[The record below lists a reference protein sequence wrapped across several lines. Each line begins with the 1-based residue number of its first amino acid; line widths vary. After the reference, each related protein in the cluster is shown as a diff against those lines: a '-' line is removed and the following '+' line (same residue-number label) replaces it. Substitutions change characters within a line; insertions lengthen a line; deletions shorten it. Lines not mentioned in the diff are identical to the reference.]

1 VPVRFRAALRV
12 TRSDVGS
19 SLYYLVEDPA
29 RDVRHR
35 LYEIEYEVA
44 QLLDGKR
51 SSEKIATR
59 VNKKLGLHLTAEDV
73 DAFVRQL
80 TALGFVEAV

>member
-1 VPVRFRAALRV
+1 MPHRFRADLRV
-12 TRSDVGS
+12 TRSEVGS
-19 SLYYLVEDPA
+19 SVHYQVEDKA

-51 SSEKIATR
+51 SSEKIAR
-59 VNKKLGLHLTAEDV
+59 QVNKKLGIHLAEQDV
-73 DAFVRQL
+73 DAFVQQL
-80 TALGFVEAV
+80 AALGFLEPL

>member
-1 VPVRFRAALRV
+1 VPHRFRGADLRV
-12 TRSDVGS
+12 TRSDAGS
-19 SLYYLVEDPA
+19 SVHYLVEDTA

-51 SSEKIATR
+51 SSEKIAR
-59 VNKKLGLHLTAEDV
+59 QVNKKLGIQLTAADV
-73 DAFVRQL
+73 DAFVQQL
-80 TALGFVEAV
+80 AALGFLAP